1 MKKISLIGIASAAV
15 AGAMA
20 SGQLYLVTKDGKSIA
35 YPIENVDSVTFS
47 EPGKI
52 KSLSLE
58 NLIKKAA
65 LADSL
70 EKALSE
76 CQGVSYAKYAGV
88 YRLPD
93 KSLLCIYED
102 GKAEWLN
109 DLGKGTTDN
118 ILRVNVTFMGA
129 DYDPAVSIYEVND
142 SMRVS
147 YKYNAWY
154 TSPYDAKTY
163 TSTYNMEALDGDRI
177 KLDDNICFKAM
188 SLAQYK
194 TFRDSVLAMYEPV
207 FTEGEKHGNGYV
219 VDLGLPSGLKWAT
232 WNIGASKVDDY
243 GSYYTW
249 AEVKTK
255 NEFSVED
262 YFTKSLSMQQQKE
275 AGIID
280 SLRNL
285 TSKYDAAT
293 VNWGEEWRMPNS
305 KEYEEL
311 IKNCKFYWTRLGTT
325 YGMKVVGPNGN
336 KIFLPAGGM
345 IGDDGYYQFNQ
356 ECIYWTSTLSNS
368 SSLSH
373 VPAEHFWSHY
383 QTTSR
388 NQSNPYYGKSIR
400 AVAVEPEPG
409 PYAKYAG
416 VYRLSNNS
424 LLCIYEDG
432 KAEWLND
439 LGKGRADNNMVK
451 VDVTFKGADYD
462 SLATI
467 FNANDTLRVS
477 YKWHGWY
484 LSPSED
490 KEYTSTLTLEAL
502 DNDRIKIGGET
513 CKKAMS
519 LAQYESFRDSVLTVY
534 EPVFTEGEKHGKG
547 YMVDLGLP
555 SGLKWASWNIG
566 ASKVNEYGSYYTWGE
581 VKTKET
587 FSSDDYFTRTLSG
600 EEQKAAGIIDD
611 QRNLTSQY
619 DAATVNWGED
629 WRMPSRKEYV
639 ELIENCKFYWTRID
653 NIYGMKVV
661 GPNGNKIFLPAGGSI
676 GENGYYMFNLECIY
690 WTSSL
695 YNGSYSSHVP
705 AEYFWS
711 HYITTSWN
719 QSNPYYGELI
729 RAVAVEK

>member
-118 ILRVNVTFMGA
+118 ILRLNVTFKGA

-232 WNIGASKVDDY
+232 WNVGASKVDEY

-255 NEFSVED
+255 ETFSSDD
-262 YFTKSLSMQQQKE
+262 YFTRTLSMQQQMK

-293 VNWGEEWRMPNS
+293 VNWGEDWRMPNS
-305 KEYEEL
+305 QDYEEL

-336 KIFLPAGGM
+336 KIFIPAGGM
-345 IGDDGYYQFNQ
+345 IGESGYYKFNL
-356 ECIYWTSTLSNS
+356 ECLYWTSTLSNDN
-368 SSLSH
+368 SLSH

-388 NQSNPYYGKSIR
+388 NQSNPYYGKLIR

-409 PYAKYAG
+409 PYAEYAG
-416 VYRLSNNS
+416 VYRLSDKS

-513 CKKAMS
+513 CKK
-519 LAQYESFRDSVLTVY
+519 
-534 EPVFTEGEKHGKG
+534 
-547 YMVDLGLP
+547 
-555 SGLKWASWNIG
+555 
-566 ASKVNEYGSYYTWGE
+566 
-581 VKTKET
+581 
-587 FSSDDYFTRTLSG
+587 
-600 EEQKAAGIIDD
+600 
-611 QRNLTSQY
+611 
-619 DAATVNWGED
+619 
-629 WRMPSRKEYV
+629 
-639 ELIENCKFYWTRID
+639 
-653 NIYGMKVV
+653 
-661 GPNGNKIFLPAGGSI
+661 
-676 GENGYYMFNLECIY
+676 
-690 WTSSL
+690 
-695 YNGSYSSHVP
+695 
-705 AEYFWS
+705 
-711 HYITTSWN
+711 
-719 QSNPYYGELI
+719 
-729 RAVAVEK
+729 